1 MSPLRARMIED
12 MKLAGLAA
20 TTQEIYLQAVRSL
33 AKHYNRSP
41 ELLAEEEVR
50 RYLLDVRERNA
61 RGSFKTSHYGIQFFY
76 RNTLART
83 GRCLKKDP
91 ASQAEAAAA
100 DAFPCRSAAHSRRG
114 PQSDTPRLFQ
124 PDYGCGLRISEAAAL
139 PVTAIDKDQWR
150 PARRR
155 QGATRN
161 GSCPC
166 PRRCT
171 KACGGCGRPRTP
183 RSALALPQWLANRS
197 RRHPCPDPHLC
208 RGRQG
213 GQSPRRSPRH
223 ATHAAALLCDQ
234 ALREQGRHPRRPGV
248 SRSRDI
254 LPTNT

>member
-1 MSPLRARMIED
+1 MAENMRWRGVPP
-12 MKLAGLAA
+12 

-76 RNTLART
+76 RNTLGQDWA
-83 GRCLKKDP
+83 LFKKR
-91 ASQAEAAAA
+91 SGFQAEAAAA

-124 PDYGCGLRISEAAAL
+124 PDLRLRPADQRGRCSSRHRHRQ
-139 PVTAIDKDQWR
+139 DQWR

-155 QGATRN
+155 QRQQGTGRARAQGGA
-161 GSCPC
+161 
-166 PRRCT
+166 RRP
-171 KACGGCGRPRTP
+171 AADVAGQGPP

-197 RRHPCPDPHLC
+197 RRHPCPD
-208 RGRQG
+208 
-213 GQSPRRSPRH
+213 
-223 ATHAAALLCDQ
+223 
-234 ALREQGRHPRRPGV
+234 
-248 SRSRDI
+248 
-254 LPTNT
+254 

>member
-1 MSPLRARMIED
+1 MVPSSMTKEQTMSPLRARMIED

-76 RNTLART
+76 RNTLGEDWA
-83 GRCLKKDP
+83 LFKKR
-91 ASQAEAAAA
+91 SG
-100 DAFPCRSAAHSRRG
+100 FPSRGAAHSRRG

-124 PDYGCGLRISEAAAL
+124 PDLRLRPADQRGRCSSRHRHRQ
-139 PVTAIDKDQWR
+139 DQWR

-155 QGATRN
+155 QGQQGTGRARAQ
-161 GSCPC
+161 GGA
-166 PRRCT
+166 RRP
-171 KACGGCGRPRTP
+171 AADVAGQEPP

-213 GQSPRRSPRH
+213 GQF
-223 ATHAAALLCDQ
+223 
-234 ALREQGRHPRRPGV
+234 
-248 SRSRDI
+248 
-254 LPTNT
+254 